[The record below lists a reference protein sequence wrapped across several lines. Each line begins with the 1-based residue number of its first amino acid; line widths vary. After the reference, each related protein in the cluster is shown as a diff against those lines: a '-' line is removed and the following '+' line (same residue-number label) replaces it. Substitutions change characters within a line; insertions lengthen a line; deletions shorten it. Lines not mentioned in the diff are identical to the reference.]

1 MKMRRVCCD
10 CGAVLSPG
18 EPGAL
23 TTHTFCDLCLSKQMK
38 QIEAFDNLKED
49 QMTQKEFIDWINSV
63 PYNSKVIRLD
73 VTQKKLIDSWLFD
86 NRARYIELPYDAS
99 TCKEVKVL
107 QGDGQQIGTI
117 ELWQAM
123 KIVD

>member
-1 MKMRRVCCD
+1 
-10 CGAVLSPG
+10 
-18 EPGAL
+18 
-23 TTHTFCDLCLSKQMK
+23 MK